1 MSVRVAVVMDPIA
14 RIHFKK
20 DTTLAMLWAMRDRGW
35 TMSYIEPQNLFID
48 QGRPW
53 AYQQALTVYNDPEH
67 FYTLGEREAA
77 PLAEQDVILMR
88 QDPPFDMNYIYAT
101 YLLEMAE
108 AEGVLVVNR
117 PQALRDFNE
126 KLHALRFPQ
135 FCPPHVVSNDGQRLR
150 EFHQHHGDIILK
162 PLDGMGGASIFRLRA
177 DDPNVSVVIET
188 LTHQGQQWVMA
199 QRFIPEIALGDKRIL
214 LVDGEPVAYALAR
227 IPAAGETRGN
237 LAAGGRGVAQPL
249 SPRDLE
255 IAHTIGPW
263 VRAQGLLFVGLDV
276 IGDYLTEI
284 NITSPTCV
292 REIDEQK
299 GTQIAVQLMDV
310 IANRLEAQRA

>member
-1 MSVRVAVVMDPIA
+1 MSVRVAVVMDSIA

-35 TMSYIEPQNLFID
+35 AITYIEPQDLFID

-53 AYQQALTVYNDPEH
+53 AYQQTLQVFDDPQH
-67 FYTLGEREAA
+67 FYELGERKVA
-77 PLAEQDVILMR
+77 PLAAQDVILMR
-88 QDPPFDMNYIYAT
+88 QDPPFNMNYIYAT
-101 YLLEMAE
+101 YMLEMAE

-117 PQALRDFNE
+117 PRALRDFNE
-126 KLHALRFPQ
+126 KLHALQFPQ

-188 LTHQGQQWVMA
+188 LTRQGQEWIMA
-199 QRFIPEIALGDKRIL
+199 QQFIADIAHGDKRIL

-249 SPRDLE
+249 SARDRE
-255 IAHTIGPW
+255 IANTIGPW

-292 REIDEQK
+292 REIDAQK
-299 GTQIAVQLMDV
+299 GTQIAVQLMAA
-310 IANRLEAQRA
+310 IAQRLEA

>member
-14 RIHFKK
+14 KINFKK

-35 TMSYIEPQNLFID
+35 SISYIEPQDLMIE
-48 QGRPW
+48 QGEAW
-53 AYQQALTVYNDPEH
+53 AFMQPLEVFNDPAH
-67 FYTLGEREAA
+67 FYELGERMAE
-77 PLAEQDVILMR
+77 PLARLDVILMR
-88 QDPPFDMNYIYAT
+88 QDPPFTMNYIYAT

-108 AEGVLVVNR
+108 AAGVLVVNR

-135 FCPPHVVSNDGQRLR
+135 FCPPHVVTNDAQRLR
-150 EFHQHHGDIILK
+150 SFHLAHGDVILK

-188 LTHQGQQWVMA
+188 LTDHGQQWIMA
-199 QRFIPEIALGDKRIL
+199 QRYVPEITQGDKRIL
-214 LVDGEPVAYALAR
+214 LVDGEPVDFALAR

-249 SPRDLE
+249 SARDRE
-255 IAHTIGPW
+255 IANTVGPW
-263 VRAQGLLFVGLDV
+263 VCQQGLLFVGLDV

-292 REIDEQK
+292 REIDDQQ
-299 GTQIAVQLMDV
+299 GTHIAVQLMDV
-310 IANRLEAQRA
+310 IAQKLKARP

>member
-14 RIHFKK
+14 HIHFKK

-35 TMSYIEPQNLFID
+35 SISYIEPQDLFIE
-48 QGRPW
+48 QGKPW
-53 AYQQALTVYNDPEH
+53 TLQQPLTVFDDPEH
-67 FYTLGEREAA
+67 FYTLGDQTAV
-77 PLAEQDVILMR
+77 PLQQFDVILMR

-101 YLLEMAE
+101 YMLEMAE

-117 PQALRDFNE
+117 PQALRDYNE
-126 KLHALRFPQ
+126 KLHALRFAQ
-135 FCPPHVVSNDGQRLR
+135 FCPPHVVTNQAQRLR
-150 EFHQHHGDIILK
+150 DFHQQHGDIILK
-162 PLDGMGGASIFRLRA
+162 PLDGMGGASIFRLRQ

-188 LTHQGQQWVMA
+188 LTEQGQQWIMA
-199 QRFIPEIALGDKRIL
+199 QRFIPEISQGDKRIL
-214 LVDGEPVAYALAR
+214 LVDGHPVDYALAR

-249 SPRDLE
+249 TTRDLE
-255 IAHTIGPW
+255 IANTVGPW
-263 VRAQGLLFVGLDV
+263 VREQGLLFVGLDV

-292 REIDEQK
+292 REIDDQM

-310 IANRLEAQRA
+310 IAHRLEQRQG